1 MTTTESSRTVF
12 ERDGIVFPIP
22 AVPPEKAAAYQAC
35 FAELEQ
41 IADRPLGRVAHPAM
55 HFGWA
60 YRLATEP
67 AVLDAVEE
75 VLGPDLLIAGSLV
88 LCKYPRD
95 PAFVAWHQDNY
106 YSNLHLTPSLSAWI
120 ALRDSTTENGCMR
133 VVPGSHR
140 EGVLPHEEKGNANNL
155 LKQGQEI
162 QVEVDEADAVE
173 VVLRAGEMSLHH
185 SAIIHGSRP
194 NRSDTQRLGFI
205 IRFVT
210 SAYDLAGQQTPFI
223 LARGRAEQGNL
234 RLAPSPLE
242 RPLAEAWADYQRQ
255 PESGPRDFANPS
267 VHTEEMQPRGLMK
280 NV

>member
-1 MTTTESSRTVF
+1 MTTTESSRTLF

-22 AVPPEKAAAYQAC
+22 ALPPEKTAAYRAC
-35 FAELEQ
+35 FAEMERLAGHQ
-41 IADRPLGRVAHPAM
+41 LGRVAHPAR
-55 HFGWA
+55 HFDWA

-75 VLGPDLLIAGSLV
+75 VLGPDLLLAGSLV

-120 ALRDSTTENGCMR
+120 ALLDSTAENGCMR

-140 EGVLPHEEKGNANNL
+140 KGVLPHEEKGNANNL
-155 LKQGQEI
+155 LKLGQEI
-162 QVEVDEADAVE
+162 QVEVNEADAVE

-185 SAIIHGSRP
+185 AAIIHGSRS

-205 IRFVT
+205 VRFVT
-210 SAYDLAGQQTPFI
+210 SAYDLASQQTPFI
-223 LARGRAEQGNL
+223 LARGRTGLGNL
-234 RLAPSPLE
+234 HLAPSPPE
-242 RPLAEAWADYQRQ
+242 RPLAEAWADYERLRSDR
-255 PESGPRDFANPS
+255 PTR
-267 VHTEEMQPRGLMK
+267 
-280 NV
+280 